1 MSGWVRADPAVFAGG
16 DVGGDA
22 QIGEAWAARWIRQL
36 PDGTWGVVD
45 RVFYVA
51 DTGDG
56 LYVECQTEYLICTD
70 PADPGSSEVWA
81 DARYDAEHGVDPTG
95 DNANLLALH
104 SAGPSESEWVAVIP
118 WAEAA

>member
-1 MSGWVRADPAVFAGG
+1 MSGWVRADPPVFAGG
-16 DVGGDA
+16 NVGGDA
-22 QIGEAWAARWIRQL
+22 QVGEAYSARWTRSL

-56 LYVECQTEYLICTD
+56 PYMECQTEYLICTD

-81 DARYDAEHGVDPTG
+81 DARYDTEYCDPTD
-95 DNANLLALH
+95 DNAHLLAQH
-104 SAGPSESEWVAVIP
+104 CVGPSESEWVAVIP

>member
-1 MSGWVRADPAVFAGG
+1 MRADPPVFAAG

-22 QIGEAWAARWIRQL
+22 QVGDAYSARWTRPL

-45 RVFYVA
+45 RVYYVA
-51 DTGDG
+51 DVGDG

-70 PADPGSSEVWA
+70 PSDPGSTEVWA
-81 DARYDAEHGVDPTG
+81 DARYDAEHGVDPT
-95 DNANLLALH
+95 DADAYLLAER
-104 SAGPSESEWVAVIP
+104 SVGPSDSEWVAVIP